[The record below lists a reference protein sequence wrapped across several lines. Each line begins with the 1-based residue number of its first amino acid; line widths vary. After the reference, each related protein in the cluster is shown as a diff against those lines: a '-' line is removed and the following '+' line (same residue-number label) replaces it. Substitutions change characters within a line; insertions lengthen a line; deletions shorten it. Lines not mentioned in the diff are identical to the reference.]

1 MRRRTVAAAT
11 ALTTALMAGGCSAS
25 TDSSDSAKETSRT
38 PVASTTPS
46 SEAPESRESSLGLP
60 EGAKVLVPE
69 VSGNSDQELRKFTLS
84 GDVYTVYA
92 RCSGKGT
99 VQLVDRVNGSEPHSI
114 SCDGVRT
121 VGHVFTDTKRQAL
134 KVRVTDGNPSWTIA
148 VVSGEH
154 AA

>member
-1 MRRRTVAAAT
+1 M
-11 ALTTALMAGGCSAS
+11 
-25 TDSSDSAKETSRT
+25 
-38 PVASTTPS
+38 
-46 SEAPESRESSLGLP
+46 
-60 EGAKVLVPE
+60 
-69 VSGNSDQELRKFTLS
+69 
-84 GDVYTVYA
+84 YTVYA

-121 VGHVFTDTKRQAL
+121 VGHVFTDAKWQAL